1 VISLLSAVTEQQPEV
16 LQQIQG
22 FLLGAATLI
31 ASVYGLWRFKP
42 TRTIILRLVRT
53 TTQSATD
60 WFDLRIHRGVTIA
73 TNDIRQQVFPNR
85 EGSSVLDRT
94 YRLEQAQEALIS
106 RVNDIREEL
115 DVIASKLEEW
125 PK

>member
-1 VISLLSAVTEQQPEV
+1 MIALLSAVTEQQPEV

-60 WFDLRIHRGVTIA
+60 WFDLRINRGVTIA